1 MKNKILFLILFVIL
15 NNLFFFKLYA
25 DEQFVFDVTE
35 IEILEDGKIIKG

>member
-15 NNLFFFKLYA
+15 HNLFFIYA

-35 IEILEDGKIIKG
+35 IEILEDGKF